1 MGQFAPTRAA
11 DNIRPPVT
19 GEVTAYAVTST
30 AARLT
35 VPTLWRGRYV
45 TLQAETASVYV
56 LFGGASVTADDTAK
70 DGTNAAGQCVVIP
83 SGGTIEVFVP
93 NSSDTTV
100 VAMSY
105 KTASGGTAT
114 LRAWPS
120 SPREGN
126 AEPGQGI

>member
-11 DNIRPPVT
+11 DNIRPPVS

-30 AARLT
+30 STRLT

-45 TLQAETASVYV
+45 TLQAESANVYV
-56 LFGGASVTADDTAK
+56 LFGDGTVVADETAK
-70 DGTNAAGQCVVIP
+70 DATNAARQCVLIS
-83 SGGTIEVFVP
+83 SGGSIEVFVP
-93 NSSDTTV
+93 NSGDATV
-100 VAMSY
+100 VSMAY
-105 KTASGGTAT
+105 KTASGTAT

-126 AEPGQGI
+126 AEPGQAI

>member
-11 DNIRPPVT
+11 DNIRPPVS

-30 AARLT
+30 STRLT

-45 TLQAETASVYV
+45 TLQADSANVYV
-56 LFGGASVTADDTAK
+56 LFGGASVVASDTAT
-70 DGTNAAGQCVVIP
+70 DGTSAAQQCVFIP
-83 SGGTIEVFVP
+83 SGGSIEVFLP
-93 NSSDTTV
+93 ASSDATV
-100 VAMSY
+100 VAMAY
-105 KTASGGTAT
+105 KTASGTTT

-120 SPREGN
+120 SPREGM

>member
-11 DNIRPPVT
+11 DNIRPPVS

-30 AARLT
+30 STRLT

-45 TLQAETASVYV
+45 TLQAESANVYV
-56 LFGGASVTADDTAK
+56 LFGDGTVVADETAK
-70 DGTNAAGQCVVIP
+70 DATNAARQCVLIQN
-83 SGGTIEVFVP
+83 GGSIEVFVP
-93 NSSDTTV
+93 NSGDTTIV
-100 VAMSY
+100 SMAY
-105 KTASGGTAT
+105 KTATGTAT

-126 AEPGQGI
+126 AEPGQAI